1 MEKYVIYGMCI
12 IVFSLK
18 LARYEPK
25 RVGAIGVFFFL
36 SFMRMRVRREG
47 SLSTASWSSDRLS
60 TCISPSLT
68 GRIFVKCE

>member
-25 RVGAIGVFFFL
+25 RVGAIGVFSFFYAHA
-36 SFMRMRVRREG
+36 RETRREPV
-47 SLSTASWSSDRLS
+47 DCFMVVR
-60 TCISPSLT
+60 PSIHVYQSVSHGT
-68 GRIFVKCE
+68 DFCEM